1 MKEMKKKY
9 VIPEIEVVKMETEG
23 VMMAESFKPEIE
35 EGPGGGMGEGDEGS
49 VLSKPHNFNLWED

>member
-1 MKEMKKKY
+1 MKKKY

-23 VMMAESFKPEIE
+23 VMMAESFNPPIE
-35 EGPGGGMGEGDEGS
+35 ERPDGGLDDDDAGA

>member
-1 MKEMKKKY
+1 MKKKY

-23 VMMAESFKPEIE
+23 VMMAESFNPEME
-35 EGPGGGMGEGDEGS
+35 ERPGGGLGDGDEVN

>member
-1 MKEMKKKY
+1 MKKKY

-23 VMMAESFKPEIE
+23 VMMAESFDPEFEEKP
-35 EGPGGGMGEGDEGS
+35 GGMGDDDAPS

>member
-1 MKEMKKKY
+1 MKKKY

-23 VMMAESFKPEIE
+23 VMMAGSLDPEFGE
-35 EGPGGGMGEGDEGS
+35 KPGGGNLGDGDEGS

>member
-1 MKEMKKKY
+1 MKKKY

-23 VMMAESFKPEIE
+23 VMMAGSNFKPEIE
-35 EGPGGGMGEGDEGS
+35 EGPDGGMGDGDEGN

>member
-1 MKEMKKKY
+1 MKKKY

-23 VMMAESFKPEIE
+23 VMMTESFKPEFE
-35 EGPGGGMGEGDEGS
+35 EKPGGGLGDGDQGA

>member
-1 MKEMKKKY
+1 MKKKK

-23 VMMAESFKPEIE
+23 VMMAGSFNPEIE
-35 EGPGGGMGEGDEGS
+35 ERPDGGMGDGDEVG